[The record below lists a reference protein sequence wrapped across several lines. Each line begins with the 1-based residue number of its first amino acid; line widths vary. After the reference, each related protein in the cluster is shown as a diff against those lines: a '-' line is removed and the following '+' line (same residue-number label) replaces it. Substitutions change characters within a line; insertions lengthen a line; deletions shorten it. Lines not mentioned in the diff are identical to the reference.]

1 MQKLIQKLVLW
12 WWRLLSLVALA
23 LVVLLAINAWFVART
38 ADRAQHP
45 DQGCSDAYRVA
56 LVFGTSQ
63 YLRSGRANPH
73 YYGRI
78 NLAAE
83 LYHQGKVQHLLLS
96 GDNRTQYYNEP
107 GRMQRDL
114 RERGVPDEAM
124 TLDHAG
130 FSTFD
135 SLKRS
140 RDVYELERLLLIT
153 QDYHL
158 PRALFIADRLQL
170 DTQGCAASG
179 PEWSGMRRLW
189 LREVA
194 ARFRTLGDLYIWHRE
209 PRILGDPEPIA
220 L

>member
-1 MQKLIQKLVLW
+1 MQKVINQLVHW
-12 WWRLLSLVALA
+12 GWRLLALVALG
-23 LVVLLAINAWFVART
+23 LVLLLATNAWFVAGT
-38 ADRAQHP
+38 ASRAVHP
-45 DQGCSDAYRVA
+45 EQGCSAAYDVA

-63 YLRSGRANPH
+63 YLRSGRSNPH

-78 NLAAE
+78 NLAAQ

-114 RERGVPDEAM
+114 LERGVPEEAM

-140 RDVYELERLLLIT
+140 RDVYELEGLLLVT

-158 PRALFIADRLQL
+158 PRALFIADSLQL

-179 PEWSGMRRLW
+179 PDWGDMKRLW

-194 ARFRTLGDLYIWHRE
+194 ARLRTLGDLYIWHRE